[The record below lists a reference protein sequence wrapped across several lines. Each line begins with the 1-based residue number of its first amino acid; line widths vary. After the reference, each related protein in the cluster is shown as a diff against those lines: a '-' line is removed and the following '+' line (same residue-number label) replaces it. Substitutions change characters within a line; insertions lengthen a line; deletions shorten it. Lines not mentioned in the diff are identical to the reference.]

1 MCSQNVFLASV
12 LISYCSFSSLIFV
25 MIGFYILSTRFF
37 LKRKELSHA
46 TVVSI
51 TKKENAGFI
60 LAFLGICPRLNSKLH
75 LFSLTSTLKTPTNP
89 HDPLSKSVLFPLT
102 LVSVIWSMILNWS
115 KQELMANLTAG
126 SKK

>member
-1 MCSQNVFLASV
+1 MCSQNVFLAYV
-12 LISYCSFSSLIFV
+12 LISYCSFSSLIFF

-37 LKRKELSHA
+37 LKRKELSCA

-60 LAFLGICPRLNSKLH
+60 QAFFGICPRLNSKLQ
-75 LFSLTSTLKTPTNP
+75 LFSLTSTLKTATYPP
-89 HDPLSKSVLFPLT
+89 DPISKSVLFPLT
-102 LVSVIWSMILNWS
+102 LVSVIWLMILNWS
-115 KQELMANLTAG
+115 KQELMVNLTAG